1 MFTGLIEEVGRVVAI
16 ERADRSARLTIGCR
30 EVVTELPLG
39 ASVAVDGCCVTATD
53 VSVDAFTVDLMLE
66 TMRVTALGELEV
78 GDAVNLERAL
88 RVGGRLG
95 GHLVQGHVDGVGEV
109 VDVEDVPGTRLV
121 SVRIPADLARY
132 LVAKGSLCVAGVS
145 LTVARLEDDVVTIG
159 LIPHTLG
166 MTSLAGLAVG
176 DRVNLEV
183 DVVAKYVERMLHVP
197 TSLQEVPAGDASV
210 AGHVMQ
216 EERP

>member
-1 MFTGLIEEVGRVVAI
+1 MFTGLVEEVGHVVAI
-16 ERADRSARLTIGCR
+16 ERADRSARLTIRCR
-30 EVVTELPLG
+30 DVIVGLPIG
-39 ASVAVDGCCVTATD
+39 ASVAVDGCCVTATT
-53 VSVDAFTVDLMLE
+53 VLGDAFTVDLMLE

-88 RVGGRLG
+88 RVGDRLG

-109 VDVEDVPGTRLV
+109 IAVEDVPGTRLV

-145 LTVARLEDDVVTIG
+145 LTIARLEDDVATIG

-166 MTSLAGLAVG
+166 MTNLAGLAGG
-176 DRVNLEV
+176 DHVNLEV
-183 DVVAKYVERMLHVP
+183 DVVAKYVERMLRVP
-197 TSLQEVPAGDASV
+197 SVVSDVDDPATRSFVPGE
-210 AGHVMQ
+210 Q
-216 EERP
+216 P

>member
-1 MFTGLIEEVGRVVAI
+1 MFTGLIEEVGHVVAI

-39 ASVAVDGCCVTATD
+39 ASVAVDGCCVTATT
-53 VSVDAFTVDLMLE
+53 VSEDAFTVDLMLE

-88 RVGGRLG
+88 RVGDRLG
-95 GHLVQGHVDGVGEV
+95 GHMVQGHVDGVGEV
-109 VDVEDVPGTRLV
+109 VAVEDVPGTRLV
-121 SVRIPADLARY
+121 GVRIPADLARY
-132 LVAKGSLCVAGVS
+132 LVVKGSLCVAGVS
-145 LTVARLEDDVVTIG
+145 LTVARLEGDVATIG

-166 MTSLAGLAVG
+166 MTNLAALEVG

-183 DVVAKYVERMLHVP
+183 DVVAKYVERMLHAP
-197 TSLQEVPAGDASV
+197 PAGVEVEQPTVRSA
-210 AGHVMQ
+210 Q
-216 EERP
+216 EEQP